1 MHRFV
6 VLLSTSTI
14 LVACAKPEG
23 RSGATDS
30 TKPRAASQQGDVATD
45 GSAPKLG
52 ETTGFKTP
60 ESVRYDPELD
70 VFYVSNINGNPSQ
83 HDGNGFIAV
92 VRADSTGSVRI
103 LAEGGQK
110 GVKLDA
116 PKGLYLVADTL
127 WVADI
132 DHVRA
137 FNRRT
142 GAPLADIDLTSQKAT
157 FLNDVAVGGD
167 GAVYVTDT
175 GISFDA
181 KGNVSHPGVDQVF
194 VITGRRAISIK
205 ADSLA
210 APNGITWDRANDH
223 FLIAPFGGNNVLTW
237 RPGDKSAA
245 TLATG
250 PGQYDGIEVLADGR
264 VLVTS
269 WADSTVHVLKNG
281 TMSALVKH
289 VSGPADI
296 GIDTKRNVLVVPRFT
311 EDKIEFYKLP

>member
-1 MHRFV
+1 MRRFV
-6 VLLSTSTI
+6 VLLSTPMI

-23 RSGATDS
+23 QATDT
-30 TKPRAASQQGDVATD
+30 TKTRAASQQGDIATD
-45 GSAPKLG
+45 GSAAKLG
-52 ETTGFKTP
+52 ETTGLKTP

-92 VRADSTGSVRI
+92 VRADSIGSVRI
-103 LAEGGQK
+103 LAEGGK
-110 GVKLDA
+110 NGAKLDA
-116 PKGLYLVADTL
+116 PKGLYLVGDTL
-127 WVADI
+127 WVSDI

-137 FNRRT
+137 FDRRT
-142 GAPLADIDLTSQKAT
+142 GAPIADIDLAAQKAT

-181 KGNVSHPGVDQVF
+181 QGNVSHPGVDQVF
-194 VITGRRAISIK
+194 KITGRQATSLK
-205 ADSLA
+205 SDSLN
-210 APNGITWDRANDH
+210 APNGITWDRANSR
-223 FLIAPFGGNNVLTW
+223 FLIAPFGGNSVLSW

-245 TLATG
+245 TFASG
-250 PGQYDGIEVLADGR
+250 PGQYDGIELLADGR

-269 WADSTVHVLKNG
+269 WADSTVNVLQNG

-296 GIDTKRNVLVVPRFT
+296 GIDTKRSVLVVPRFT
-311 EDKIEFYKLP
+311 ENKIEFFKLP

>member
-1 MHRFV
+1 MRRLV
-6 VLLSTSTI
+6 VLLSISTI
-14 LVACAKPEG
+14 LVACAKTAD
-23 RSGATDS
+23 RASDT
-30 TKPRAASQQGDVATD
+30 TKTRAASQQGGVTSD
-45 GSAPKLG
+45 GSAAKLG
-52 ETTGFKTP
+52 ETTGLKSP

-92 VRADSTGSVRI
+92 VRADSTASVRI
-103 LAEGGQK
+103 LAEGGK
-110 GVKLDA
+110 NGVKLDA
-116 PKGLYLVADTL
+116 PKGLFLVADTL

-142 GAPLADIDLTSQKAT
+142 GAPIADIDLSPQKAT

-181 KGNVSHPGVDQVF
+181 QGNVSHPGVDQIF
-194 VITGRRAISIK
+194 VITGRRANALK

-210 APNGITWDRANDH
+210 APNGITWDRANGR
-223 FLIAPFGGNNVLTW
+223 FLIAPFGGTSVLTW
-237 RPGDKSAA
+237 KPGDKSAA
-245 TLATG
+245 TLAAG
-250 PGQYDGIEVLADGR
+250 PGQYDGIEILGDGR

-269 WADSTVHVLKNG
+269 WADSTVHVLSNG
-281 TMSALVKH
+281 VMSAMVKH

-296 GIDTKRNVLVVPRFT
+296 GIDTKRNVLVLPRLA
-311 EDKIEFYKLP
+311 EDKIEFYKIP